1 MREIV
6 RLLRRILDAL
16 TTQGGQK
23 LAYNYRLAASMADVS
38 VEKLRQHVERGELS
52 PAYIDSK
59 PVIMHEEL
67 ERWLRSRPTDKPEK
81 KSGCA

>member
-1 MREIV
+1 MTEIV

-16 TTQGGQK
+16 TALGGQK

-38 VEKLRQHVERGELS
+38 IEKLRQHVDRGELTPS
-52 PAYIDSK
+52 YIDSK

-67 ERWLRSRPTDKPEK
+67 ERWLRTRPSDKPTR
-81 KSGCA
+81 GA